1 VQGGQVVNDV
11 FPWRSIFLIIPLEP
25 PVYNPSDVVLFVELY
40 YAICRSADIS
50 DVKKIVLPRN

>member
-1 VQGGQVVNDV
+1 MVHDV

-25 PVYNPSDVVLFVELY
+25 PVQPPRDVVLFIELY
-40 YAICRSADIS
+40 HAICRSADIS